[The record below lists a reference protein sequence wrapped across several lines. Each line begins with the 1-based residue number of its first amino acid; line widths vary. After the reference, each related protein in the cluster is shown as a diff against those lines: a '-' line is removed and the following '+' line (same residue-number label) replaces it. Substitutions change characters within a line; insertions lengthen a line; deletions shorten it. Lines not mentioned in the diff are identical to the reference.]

1 MDEPEKKV
9 EKGIT
14 EEKTFQLSY
23 YYYGQPFFGSYLGM
37 RYRLARDP
45 LKNVY
50 GKSKEEIEDAKLTAM
65 VWPEP
70 YSFEFIKEEDI
81 ISNEFPFSAEGKT
94 QAIQWLNEQYEAQKD
109 RWAKLYSIYR

>member
-1 MDEPEKKV
+1 MEEEQKIV
-9 EKGIT
+9 QGIT
-14 EEKTFQLSY
+14 QEKTFKLTY
-23 YYYGQPFFGSYLGM
+23 YDYGQPFYGSYRGM

-50 GKSKEEIEDAKLTAM
+50 GKSKEEKEDAKLTAM

-81 ISNEFPFSAEGKT
+81 ISSEYPYTEEGKS
-94 QAIQWLNEQYEAQKD
+94 QAIAWLNEQYLKQKD